1 MRVAVRAVAVEVRT
15 RMRCGRVAEV
25 LLMVAGVSRAVVAFA
40 LAGAGGFQLL
50 PHWRKHTARASA
62 SARAS
67 AT

>member
-1 MRVAVRAVAVEVRT
+1 MRVAVRADAVEVRT

-25 LLMVAGVSRAVVAFA
+25 LLMMAGVSRAVVH
-40 LAGAGGFQLL
+40 LCVAGAGGFQLL